1 MDGLALCTGHEV
13 PMTQIPGLG
22 AEEPRG
28 VSPHRRHHQTT
39 TLVDAVAPLDL
50 TLTDDETKALG
61 RAGHHAGTH
70 LVLRSIVGTAC

>member
-1 MDGLALCTGHEV
+1 VLKNLE
-13 PMTQIPGLG
+13 
-22 AEEPRG
+22 
-28 VSPHRRHHQTT
+28 VSPPIVGTT
-39 TLVDAVAPLDL
+39 KPQPLVDAVAPLDL